1 MNIGQKKGKPK
12 VVLDSNV
19 VISGL
24 NFKGNPREILNLVL
38 LKEVE
43 LYVSP
48 FILKEVAEVLERK
61 FDWDEGRIKD
71 ATEGLKAVMIKPE
84 RRISIIKQDEDDN
97 RILECAIEG
106 RAQYIIS
113 GDEHHLLP
121 LNEYQGIKI
130 LSPAEFLK
138 LLTTIE

>member
-19 VISGL
+19 IISGL
-24 NFKGNPREILNLVL
+24 NFKGNPRKILNLVL

-61 FDWDEGRIKD
+61 LDWDEGR
-71 ATEGLKAVMIKPE
+71 
-84 RRISIIKQDEDDN
+84 
-97 RILECAIEG
+97 
-106 RAQYIIS
+106 
-113 GDEHHLLP
+113 
-121 LNEYQGIKI
+121 NEYQGIKI

-138 LLTTIE
+138 LLTIIE